1 MAENKKPKKPQDRKP
16 KKVAANPDEPF
27 EFEHD
32 GETFTLAA
40 PSAVL
45 TAGFARRTRHMD
57 LANQFFEM
65 VEELA
70 DEKALAAI
78 DEMQKDE
85 FQQFQRDFYAH
96 AGVELGE

>member
-27 EFEHD
+27 EFEHN
-32 GETFTLAA
+32 GEKYKLSA
-40 PSAVL
+40 PSEVL

-65 VEELA
+65 IEALA
-70 DEKALAAI
+70 DEETLAAI
-78 DEMQKDE
+78 DEMQKAE